1 MEDSIH
7 LENINKKKT
16 LTFVFVSGRKDLY
29 VNDLIE
35 AREHFYTLPLYD
47 KQKYNINVI
56 EFESDDSKKNNFLY
70 AIDRIFNKFLSLP
83 FYMHKLTNKKNYK
96 ILKKSDHIFLINE
109 STGFSVLP
117 MVRALNLFKK
127 SNAKVHMFV
136 MGLYS
141 KKLKY
146 KKFKFLQNFVINFLV
161 NSLDNLFFL
170 GKGELER
177 AKKIKNNHEKFH
189 FVSFSIDQDFWTSN
203 TSSDLRNKEK
213 IIFVGNDGNRDTK
226 LLLEIAKFFNNFEFI
241 FVSKLESLK
250 NIELDNVKV
259 LGDGW
264 AKEGLNDK
272 ELKSLYLDA
281 RLTILPLK
289 ESSQPSGQSVALQS
303 MSLGTPVLISE
314 TEGFWDKD
322 LFRDNK
328 EIFFISDNS
337 LNGWIYKIKDLYD
350 NLELLEKVS
359 INATNLVREKLNLNE
374 FHKTVKTIINLS

>member
-1 MEDSIH
+1 MEDNIH
-7 LENINKKKT
+7 LENVNKKKT

-29 VNDLIE
+29 MNDLIE

-189 FVSFSIDQDFWTSN
+189 FVSFSIDQDFWASN

>member
-226 LLLEIAKFFNNFEFI
+226 LLLEIAKFFNNFKFI

>member
-56 EFESDDSKKNNFLY
+56 EFESDDLKKNNFLY
-70 AIDRIFNKFLSLP
+70 AIDRFFNKFLSLP

-203 TSSDLRNKEK
+203 TSSDLRDKEK

-226 LLLEIAKFFNNFEFI
+226 LLLEIAKFFTNFEFI

-250 NIELDNVKV
+250 SIELDNVKV

-314 TEGFWDKD
+314 TEGFWDKE

-359 INATNLVREKLNLNE
+359 INATNLVKEKLNLNE
-374 FHKTVKTIINLS
+374 FHKTVKKIINLS

>member
-1 MEDSIH
+1 MEDNIH
-7 LENINKKKT
+7 LENVNKKKT

-29 VNDLIE
+29 MNDLIE

>member
-1 MEDSIH
+1 MEDNIH
-7 LENINKKKT
+7 LENVNKKKT

-29 VNDLIE
+29 MNDLIE

-96 ILKKSDHIFLINE
+96 ILKKSDHIFLVNE

-189 FVSFSIDQDFWTSN
+189 FVSFSIDQDFWASN

-226 LLLEIAKFFNNFEFI
+226 LLLEIAKFFTNFEFI

>member
-1 MEDSIH
+1 MEDNIH
-7 LENINKKKT
+7 LENVNKKKT

-29 VNDLIE
+29 MNDLIE

-213 IIFVGNDGNRDTK
+213 IIFVGNDGNRDT
-226 LLLEIAKFFNNFEFI
+226 
-241 FVSKLESLK
+241 
-250 NIELDNVKV
+250 
-259 LGDGW
+259 
-264 AKEGLNDK
+264 
-272 ELKSLYLDA
+272 
-281 RLTILPLK
+281 LK

>member
-1 MEDSIH
+1 MRKKILYFFQSI
-7 LENINKKKT
+7 IIY
-16 LTFVFVSGRKDLY
+16 FFYFVSKIIGLKLSRIIFSYIFIK
-29 VNDLIE
+29 
-35 AREHFYTLPLYD
+35 AG
-47 KQKYNINVI
+47 NI
-56 EFESDDSKKNNFLY
+56 FKSKKIIINNLNRINPVISNLEKEIIVNKMWSNYGKTFIEYIFLNT
-70 AIDRIFNKFLSLP
+70 FK
-83 FYMHKLTNKKNYK
+83 
-96 ILKKSDHIFLINE
+96 KKSDHIFLINE

>member
-1 MEDSIH
+1 
-7 LENINKKKT
+7 
-16 LTFVFVSGRKDLY
+16 
-29 VNDLIE
+29 
-35 AREHFYTLPLYD
+35 
-47 KQKYNINVI
+47 
-56 EFESDDSKKNNFLY
+56 
-70 AIDRIFNKFLSLP
+70 
-83 FYMHKLTNKKNYK
+83 
-96 ILKKSDHIFLINE
+96 
-109 STGFSVLP
+109 

-328 EIFFISDNS
+328 EIFLFQ
-337 LNGWIYKIKDLYD
+337 
-350 NLELLEKVS
+350 
-359 INATNLVREKLNLNE
+359 
-374 FHKTVKTIINLS
+374 IIH

>member
-1 MEDSIH
+1 MEDNIH
-7 LENINKKKT
+7 LENVNKKKT

-29 VNDLIE
+29 MNDLIE

-56 EFESDDSKKNNFLY
+56 EFESDDSKKYNFLY

>member
-1 MEDSIH
+1 MEDNIH
-7 LENINKKKT
+7 LENVNKKKT

-29 VNDLIE
+29 MNDLIE

-289 ESSQPSGQSVALQS
+289 ESLQPSVR
-303 MSLGTPVLISE
+303 VL
-314 TEGFWDKD
+314 
-322 LFRDNK
+322 LC
-328 EIFFISDNS
+328 
-337 LNGWIYKIKDLYD
+337 
-350 NLELLEKVS
+350 NLCP
-359 INATNLVREKLNLNE
+359 
-374 FHKTVKTIINLS
+374 

>member
-1 MEDSIH
+1 MEDNIH
-7 LENINKKKT
+7 LENVNKKKT

-29 VNDLIE
+29 MNDLIE

-96 ILKKSDHIFLINE
+96 TLKKSDHIFLINE

>member
-1 MEDSIH
+1 MEDNIH
-7 LENINKKKT
+7 LENVNKKKT

-29 VNDLIE
+29 MNDLIE

-117 MVRALNLFKK
+117 MVKALNLFKK

>member
-1 MEDSIH
+1 MEDNIH
-7 LENINKKKT
+7 LENVNKKKT

-29 VNDLIE
+29 MNDLIE

-264 AKEGLNDK
+264 GKEGLNDK

>member
-1 MEDSIH
+1 MEDNIH
-7 LENINKKKT
+7 LENVNKKKT

-29 VNDLIE
+29 MNDLIE

-374 FHKTVKTIINLS
+374 FHKTVKKIIKLS

>member
-1 MEDSIH
+1 MDDNIH
-7 LENINKKKT
+7 IENVNQKKS
-16 LTFVFVSGRKDLY
+16 LTFIFVSGRKGLY

-56 EFESDDSKKNNFLY
+56 EFDSDNLKKNNFLY
-70 AIDRIFNKFLSLP
+70 VIDRIFNKFLSLP
-83 FYMHKLTNKKNYK
+83 FYMHKLTNNKNYK

-117 MVRALNLFKK
+117 MVRALKLFKK
-127 SNAKVHMFV
+127 NNAKVHMFV

-146 KKFKFLQNFVINFLV
+146 NKFKFLQNFVINFLV

-177 AKKIKNNHEKFH
+177 AKKIKDNHEKFH
-189 FVSFSIDQDFWTSN
+189 FVSFSIDEDFWTTN
-203 TSSDLRNKEK
+203 INSDLRNKEK

-226 LLLEIAKFFNNFEFI
+226 LLLEIAKSFTNFEFI
-241 FVSKLESLK
+241 FVSKLDSLK
-250 NIELDNVKV
+250 SIELDNVKV

-264 AKEGLNDK
+264 AKEGLNDE

-314 TEGFWDKD
+314 TEGFWDKE
-322 LFRDNK
+322 LFRDNQ

-337 LNGWIYKIKDLYD
+337 LNGWVYKINNLYD

-359 INATNLVREKLNLNE
+359 INAKNLVKEKLNLNE
-374 FHKTVKTIINLS
+374 FHKTVKKIIKLS